1 MTYASET
8 SASHRAPSLRR
19 RAALFALAISPFLAL
34 LGLLV
39 WSQTGPGG
47 AGSGRLEHNA
57 TGDVPVAVR
66 AAPEFFGTDVLTG
79 EPVSLAALR
88 GNVIVVDFWSSWC
101 ASCRVEAAD
110 LAAVHRE
117 YAGLPV
123 EFVGLAIWDA
133 PGDVARHIERY
144 DVGYHNLIDGDGDF
158 AVAYGVRG
166 VPEKF
171 FIDPEGRIVRKVN
184 GPVDRDRL
192 RAIIDALLPA

>member
-1 MTYASET
+1 MTSASET
-8 SASHRAPSLRR
+8 SASPPAPSLRR
-19 RAALFALAISPFLAL
+19 RAAFFALAMSPFLAL
-34 LGLLV
+34 LALLV
-39 WSQTGPGG
+39 WSQTDAAPG
-47 AGSGRLEHNA
+47 GRLEHNE

-66 AAPEFFGTDVLTG
+66 AAPEFSGDDVLTG
-79 EPVSLAALR
+79 EPISLAALR

-101 ASCRVEAAD
+101 AACRVEAAD

-117 YAGLPV
+117 YDGQPV
-123 EFVGLAIWDA
+123 AFVGLAIWDA

-144 DVGYHNLIDGDGDF
+144 EVGYPNLIDGDGDF

-192 RAIIDALLPA
+192 RAIIDSLLPA